1 MKTRILP
8 ILLLFSASV
17 QLAVAAQNRLN
28 LLLIISDDQSWTDYS
43 FMGHPHIQ
51 TPHLDKLADQSAVF
65 RRGYVPTALCR
76 PALATLAT
84 GLYAHQNFIT
94 GNDPADT
101 PANRRYEKETG
112 KSARELLISNID
124 KHPTIARLLRDA
136 GYLTL
141 QTGKWWEGNYKRG
154 GFTHGMTR
162 GYPEKGGRHGDDG
175 LKIGREGLQ
184 VIDDFMD
191 EAIGQQKPFYIW
203 YAPFMPHTPHT
214 PPDRLLQKYTA
225 QGLSLPTAKYY
236 AMCEWFDETCGDLLG
251 MLEEKGLSENTLV
264 VYVTDNGWIQDP
276 QKNGYTIRS
285 KRSPYEGGIR
295 TPIMFRLPGQIAPQE
310 RTELCSS
317 IDIVPTMLAAARVDL
332 PGNLPGLNLLPRL
345 KDGKPILRKT
355 IFGESFAHDVADIRD
370 PEASLL
376 FRWVIQDNMKLLL
389 TYDGRTGKMKFPPE
403 NGDPQ
408 LFNLIEDPFEKNN
421 LAAGQKGTVNRLR
434 KRLNDWYVVDERVEG
449 AVSSP
454 TKNAKVIRE

>member
-1 MKTRILP
+1 MKYPVFP
-8 ILLLFSASV
+8 ILLF
-17 QLAVAAQNRLN
+17 LAVTQGTCAALDRLN
-28 LLLIISDDQSWTDYS
+28 ILLILSDDQSWTDYS

-51 TPHLDKLADQSAVF
+51 TPHLDKLAEQSAVF

-84 GLYAHQNFIT
+84 GLYSHQNFIT

-101 PANRRYEKETG
+101 PANRSYEKETG
-112 KSARELLISNID
+112 ESARELLISNID
-124 KHPTIARLLRDA
+124 KHPTVVRLLRDA

-141 QTGKWWEGNYKRG
+141 QTGKWWEGSYQRG

-175 LKIGREGLQ
+175 LKIGREGLE
-184 VIDDFMD
+184 VIDDFVD
-191 EAIGQQKPFYIW
+191 EAIATEKPFYIW

-214 PPDRLLQKYTA
+214 PPDRLLDKYTA
-225 QGLSLPTAKYY
+225 MGLPLPTAKYY

-251 MLEEKGLSENTLV
+251 LLNDKGVADNTLV

-276 QKNGYTIRS
+276 ESNGYTIRS

-310 RTELCSS
+310 RVELCSS
-317 IDIVPTMLAAARVDL
+317 IDIVPTMLAAARVKI
-332 PGNLPGLNLLPRL
+332 PENLPGINLLQRL
-345 KDGKPILRKT
+345 KSGQPIMRKV
-355 IFGESFAHDVADIRD
+355 IYGESFAHDVADMRN
-370 PEASLL
+370 PQASLL
-376 FRWVIQDNMKLLL
+376 YRWVIQDDMKLLL

-403 NGDPQ
+403 DGAPQ
-408 LFNLIEDPFEKNN
+408 LFNLIDDPHEKNN
-421 LAAGQKGTVNRLR
+421 LAGSMKGKVNAMR
-434 KRLNDWYVVDERVEG
+434 KLLDRWYVVDQRTEG
-449 AVSSP
+449 AVGERE
-454 TKNAKVIRE
+454 KNPQVIQE